1 MLWSILLQATHDLRG
16 VSLTWLVGVARCRV
30 VRFCVWVLQK
40 HVFLLVCVKLSSQKM
55 KNALVKCTLRTS
67 LVPGPVNTLNIPP
80 PGPTPLR
87 SALG

>member
-40 HVFLLVCVKLSSQKM
+40 HVFLLVSLANM